1 MAYRGRAVTWS
12 RPSVMIGIL
21 IIAHGTL
28 GESLIHCA
36 SHVLN
41 KRPPRLQQLG
51 VTAQDDPLLLLPQ
64 ARALVKELDDG
75 GGVLIL
81 SDMYGGS
88 PSNIAAK
95 LLVPGRVE
103 GVAGVNLPDADP
115 RAHLPRPAARD
126 AAHQGGERRLRRRPA
141 HSAALASQCCN
152 GKLRSSTSSG
162 CTPGHPPSS
171 RRSPGVRSRRL
182 ADPQRPAR
190 QREEHHGRHDARRGQ
205 RLHRS

>member
-1 MAYRGRAVTWS
+1 
-12 RPSVMIGIL
+12 MIGIL

-41 KRPPRLQQLG
+41 KRPPRLKQLG

-64 ARALVKELDDG
+64 ARALVKELDSG
-75 GGVLIL
+75 TGVIIL

-103 GVAGVNLPDADP
+103 GVAGVNLPMLI
-115 RAHLPRPAARD
+115 RALTYRDGPLATLVIKAISGGCEGVLRIPPLSLHNAAT
-126 AAHQGGERRLRRRPA
+126 G
-141 HSAALASQCCN
+141 S
-152 GKLRSSTSSG
+152 
-162 CTPGHPPSS
+162 
-171 RRSPGVRSRRL
+171 
-182 ADPQRPAR
+182 
-190 QREEHHGRHDARRGQ
+190 
-205 RLHRS
+205 